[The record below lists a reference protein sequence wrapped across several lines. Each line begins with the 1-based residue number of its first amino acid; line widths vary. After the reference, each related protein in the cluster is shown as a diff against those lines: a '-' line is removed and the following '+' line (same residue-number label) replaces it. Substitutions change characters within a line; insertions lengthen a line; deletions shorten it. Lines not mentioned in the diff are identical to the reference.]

1 MPLLPRRAHRDRVS
15 GLERQDC
22 DCLQGA
28 RGNRFGNDRS
38 GQHLQMNTFL
48 YFFAASMLGHFVGD
62 YLLQNQWMATRKSLK
77 GMPGHIACTIHVLLY
92 TFAVALFVGWH
103 PLFLLIV
110 AIPHWIIDRW
120 SLANYILRAKNGYWP
135 KNTWSTSP
143 LCSAGAARPATGA
156 MPDML
161 I

>member
-1 MPLLPRRAHRDRVS
+1 
-15 GLERQDC
+15 
-22 DCLQGA
+22 
-28 RGNRFGNDRS
+28 
-38 GQHLQMNTFL
+38 
-48 YFFAASMLGHFVGD
+48 MLGHFVGD
-62 YLLQNQWMATRKSLK
+62 YLFQNQWMATRKSLK

-103 PLFLLIV
+103 PLFLLVV

-143 LCSAGAARPATGA
+143 LCSAGTARPATGA

-161 I
+161 ITAPLVAGIANNSSELQNNVWRLAFAAPIYIFNDNTLHWVCLWFTCKFFF